1 MKLNFWICVIMYAF
15 LKNVYAFIPKFKLKN
30 IIANRAL
37 VSSVF
42 EKFSFDFVDETVLTQ
57 FTHDLETP
65 ELNPIYIASA
75 FYLAN
80 VMKPDNSK
88 IENMEIYRKSKQIV
102 RQSTFIFF
110 MIFMK
115 NVEAAT

>member
-1 MKLNFWICVIMYAF
+1 MKLNFWLCAIMYAF
-15 LKNVYAFIPKFKLKN
+15 LKNVYAFIPKFRLKS

-57 FTHDLETP
+57 FTHDLESP

-88 IENMEIYRKSKQIV
+88 IENMEIYRKSKKIV